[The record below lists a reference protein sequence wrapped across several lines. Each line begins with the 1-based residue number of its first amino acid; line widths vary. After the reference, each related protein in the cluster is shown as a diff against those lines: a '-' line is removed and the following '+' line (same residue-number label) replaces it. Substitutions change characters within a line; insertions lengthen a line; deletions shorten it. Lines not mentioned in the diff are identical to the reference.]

1 MSAIKITVMQ
11 TVLNWSW
18 LWLLIAVIMIAF
30 AIRQLCVD
38 SAEVDN
44 WWEYWWKALWKTM
57 IV

>member
-11 TVLNWSW
+11 IVLNWSW

-38 SAEVDN
+38 SGEVDN
-44 WWEYWWKALWKTM
+44 WWEYW
-57 IV
+57 